1 MKSTLSDNGRRL
13 SGPTGI
19 HQLMHDLGAALESG
33 GPDAVMMGGGN
44 PAHVPGADALWR
56 GRMQEILAEPGTFET
71 MLGDYDGPQGRRRFI
86 ETFAAFLRRTC
97 GYEVGPEN
105 IAVTSS
111 SQTACFLLFNLL
123 AGEDHAS
130 HTRRRVLLPL
140 VPEYIGYSDQILAE
154 NPFRAVKPRIDTPT
168 AHRFKYHIDF
178 DALTLTDDIAALCLS
193 RPTNPSANVVGDDEL
208 ARLADLAVEHDR
220 LLIVDNA
227 YGLPFPGILFTPVR
241 PAPWNANV
249 VLTFSLSKLGLPG
262 TRTGV
267 VVAAPEI
274 IHRLASANAVL
285 ALANGSVG
293 QAITEPLFANG
304 GIERLCAEHI
314 GPFYR
319 ERCRT
324 ALQWMDELLEGV
336 DYRVHE
342 PEGAFFLWLWLPG
355 LPISDREL
363 YLRLKARG
371 VVVVPGSYFFY
382 GLEEEFP
389 HRDECLRISYG
400 QPLEK
405 LRRGFEILADEIRRA
420 RSETG
425 HRRAP

>member
-44 PAHVPGADALWR
+44 PAHVPAADALWR
-56 GRMQEILAEPGTFET
+56 TRMQEILAEAGAFET

-86 ETFAAFLRRTC
+86 ETFAAFLQRTC
-97 GYEVGPEN
+97 GYDIGPEN
-105 IAVTSS
+105 VAVTSS

-123 AGEDHAS
+123 AGDDRAS
-130 HTRRRVLLPL
+130 GARHRLLLPL
-140 VPEYIGYSDQILAE
+140 VPEYIGYADQVLAE
-154 NPFRAVKPRIDTPT
+154 NPFRAVKPRIERPS

-178 DALTLTDDIAALCLS
+178 DALRIDDDVAALCVS
-193 RPTNPSANVVGDDEL
+193 RPTNPSANVVGDDEMARLVTL
-208 ARLADLAVEHDR
+208 ARDHDR

-227 YGLPFPGILFTPVR
+227 YGVPFPGIVFGDAR
-241 PAPWNANV
+241 PTPWNANV
-249 VLTFSLSKLGLPG
+249 ILTFSLSKLGLPG
-262 TRTGV
+262 TRTGL
-267 VVAAPEI
+267 VVASSEI
-274 IHRLASANAVL
+274 IHRLAAANAVL

-304 GIERLCAEHI
+304 GIESLCADHI
-314 GPFYR
+314 RPFYR
-319 ERCRT
+319 ERCRV
-324 ALQWMDELLEGV
+324 ALQWMDELLAGL

-355 LPISDREL
+355 LRISDREL
-363 YLRLKARG
+363 YSRLKARG

-382 GLEEEFP
+382 GLEEDFP
-389 HRDECLRISYG
+389 HRNECLRISYG

-405 LRRGFEILADEIRRA
+405 LRRGFEILAEEIRRA
-420 RSETG
+420 
-425 HRRAP
+425 